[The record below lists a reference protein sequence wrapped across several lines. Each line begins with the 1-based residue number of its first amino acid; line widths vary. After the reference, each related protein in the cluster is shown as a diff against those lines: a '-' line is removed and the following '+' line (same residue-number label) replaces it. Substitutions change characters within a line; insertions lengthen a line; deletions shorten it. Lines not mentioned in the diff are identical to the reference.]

1 MEKGYIYI
9 DLLNFV
15 LTLEQCSTKLEK
27 WLYHLK
33 NMQRMTNLPNG
44 LEKTIFEQLYSA
56 AEYVNLTKE
65 EQHMYDQDLKRKWD
79 NAAVLAGA
87 EERGM
92 EKGLQQ
98 GLEQGKLAEKLEI
111 ARKMKADG
119 QPLELILKFT
129 KLSPEEIENL

>member
-1 MEKGYIYI
+1 
-9 DLLNFV
+9 
-15 LTLEQCSTKLEK
+15 
-27 WLYHLK
+27 
-33 NMQRMTNLPNG
+33 MQRMTNLPNG

-92 EKGLQQ
+92 EKGLEQGLQQ

-111 ARKMKADG
+111 ARNLKSMNLDPESISKATG
-119 QPLELILKFT
+119 
-129 KLSPEEIENL
+129 LSPEEIDKL